1 MRLHHVLP
9 EYQDRVRLRV
19 RPFPLEVMGG
29 EAAPRKV
36 LEQEWW
42 MAALQEPLAE
52 FKPFESDDWP
62 STTLPAFE
70 AAWCAAQQGES
81 ALLFLKFDLRV
92 RKAFFAES
100 RNIGQREVLL
110 ELAAE
115 VGLDLDRFTR
125 DFDSGR
131 AREAVLA
138 EARDGQERY
147 HVRGTP
153 TLMLAGGSKLRAPI
167 AFPRMRDERVVG
179 VMPLP
184 CHGEECLQATRDLF
198 ERALAGSPSDR

>member
-9 EYQDRVRLRV
+9 EYQDRVHLRI

-29 EAAPRKV
+29 EAAPREV

-42 MAALQEPLAE
+42 LAGLQEPLAE
-52 FKPFESDDWP
+52 FKAFQSDDWP
-62 STTLPAFE
+62 TTTLPAFE
-70 AAWCAAQQGES
+70 AAWCAAQQGQAE
-81 ALLFLKFDLRV
+81 FLRFDLSV

-100 RNIGQREVLL
+100 RNIGKREVLL
-110 ELAAE
+110 KLASD

-125 DFDSGR
+125 DLDSGR

-153 TLMLAGGSKLRAPI
+153 TLMLPDGSRMHAPI
-167 AFPRMRDERVVG
+167 AFPRMREHHIVG
-179 VMPLP
+179 VTPLP
-184 CHGEECLQATRDLF
+184 CHGDECLQATRELF
-198 ERALAGSPSDR
+198 NRALTGSSSDTQ